1 MVDGLPPSVS
11 GIPPMGSQPAT
22 QATGNPGNA
31 VAASAKVRQAL
42 DLLSESVIDLPDE
55 LKRTV
60 QDALDKLRPKFPGGP
75 ATQQIDENALRQFVA
90 DKQKNPGL
98 DRLAAGMQGGGG
110 GPPGAPPGGGPGGAG
125 GAPPGLPAPPPG
137 MM

>member
-1 MVDGLPPSVS
+1 MVDGLPPSVT

-75 ATQQIDENALRQFVA
+75 ATQQIDDNALRQFVA

-110 GPPGAPPGGGPGGAG
+110 GGPPGAGPPGAGPPG
-125 GAPPGLPAPPPG
+125 GLPAPPPG

>member
-1 MVDGLPPSVS
+1 
-11 GIPPMGSQPAT
+11 MGSQPAT

-42 DLLSESVIDLPDE
+42 DLLSESVLDLPDE

-75 ATQQIDENALRQFVA
+75 ATQQIDENALRQFVQ

-98 DRLAAGMQGGGG
+98 DRLAAGMQAGAGAAPGA
-110 GPPGAPPGGGPGGAG
+110 GPPGAGGPPSGGPMGGG
-125 GAPPGLPAPPPG
+125 LPMPPPG
-137 MM
+137 M